1 MAYDEYLAERVAK
14 CLKDKRV
21 SFEEKKM
28 MGGLCFLVDE
38 KMCLGIIKNDM
49 MARLNP
55 DIWEESM
62 TKKGCREMDF
72 TKRPMKGYVYLSP
85 EGIDME
91 EDLDYWVQLALDFN
105 PLAKKSKKRK
115 PKKGE

>member
-1 MAYDEYLAERVAK
+1 MAYDEYLAERIAK
-14 CLKDKRV
+14 TLKDKRV

-38 KMCLGIIKNDM
+38 KMCLGIIKGDM

-55 DIWEESM
+55 DIWEEAM
-62 TKKGCREMDF
+62 AKEGCREMDF

-85 EGIDME
+85 DGIDMDD
-91 EDLDYWVQLALDFN
+91 DLEYWVQLALDFN

-115 PKKGE
+115 PKKVE